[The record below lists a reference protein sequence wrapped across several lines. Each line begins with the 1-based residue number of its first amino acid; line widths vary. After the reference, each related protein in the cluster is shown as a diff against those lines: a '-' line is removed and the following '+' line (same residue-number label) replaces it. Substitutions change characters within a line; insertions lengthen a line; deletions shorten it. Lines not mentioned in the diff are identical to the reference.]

1 VAVLQKRQVPIGIK
15 IFGIATSML
24 GLLLIVVYVSS
35 NRLRRVSE
43 EIESLVDYTI
53 PITNAVAKVDI
64 HALEQEVLFE
74 RILKHYE
81 IEPVDRDRI
90 VAEITELEQRNREV
104 QAELLAAEGML
115 DEASTFIADKTQRQD
130 LVHLVDQLKAV
141 EDAHRNF
148 HDHAM
153 DVLAFLEAG
162 QFAEA
167 HQLEDDL
174 AVEEEAFNRS
184 IEDILLKLEAFTVAA
199 AQSAQQHQ
207 QVVQQLSMA
216 IALIAT
222 VLGGACAWVVTFG
235 LVRPVQQLSQS
246 MQAVQQGNFNT
257 LITPSSRDEVAT
269 LTTAFNHMVKELK
282 SKATLEETFGKY
294 VDPRVVKQ
302 LLAPAEDTTTTGDR
316 QVMTVFFADVEGF
329 SEHSRTLSPDDL
341 VTVTNDYL
349 TLMSRPISNQFGVID
364 KFIDTVVMGF
374 WGPPFADA
382 DDHANL
388 ACETALEQQAKLSK
402 IQQLLHS
409 QASSSSNSASTLYL
423 RVGIATGS
431 LVVGNMG
438 SATAKSYTVM
448 GDTVNIASRLKGVAK
463 QYGVAIALTEDTQ
476 AMLSDRYAT
485 RELDWVKVIGK
496 EEPVRVYEL
505 LGHELT
511 LDGIARYQQSEFTK
525 GLAAYRNQQWDEAHT
540 YFSACITSDRPDP
553 PAQLYLQRIETFR
566 NHPPPSNWDGVW
578 QMTQK

>member
-1 VAVLQKRQVPIGIK
+1 MAVLQKRQIPIGIK

-53 PITNAVAKVDI
+53 PITNAVAKVDV

-90 VAEITELEQRNREV
+90 VAEITEFEQRNQEV

-115 DEASTFIADKTQRQD
+115 DEASTFIADSTQRQD
-130 LVHLVDQLKAV
+130 LVHLLAQLEAV
-141 EDAHRNF
+141 EDAHQDF
-148 HDHAM
+148 HDHAV
-153 DVLAFLEAG
+153 DVLGLLEAG

-167 HQLEDDL
+167 HRLEEDL

-184 IEDILLKLEAFTVAA
+184 IEDILLELGAFTVAA

-207 QVVQQLSMA
+207 QIVQQLSVA
-216 IALIAT
+216 IAMIAT

-246 MQAVQQGNFNT
+246 MQAVQQGDFNT

-302 LLAPAEDTTTTGDR
+302 LLTPAEDTATTGDR

-329 SEHSRTLSPDDL
+329 SEHARTLSPDDL

-349 TLMSRPISNQFGVID
+349 TLMSRPVSNQFGVID
-364 KFIDTVVMGF
+364 KFIDTLVMGF
-374 WGPPFADA
+374 WGAPFADA
-382 DDHANL
+382 DEHANF
-388 ACETALEQQAKLSK
+388 ACETALEQQAQLPK
-402 IQQLLHS
+402 IQQLLQS
-409 QASSSSNSASTLYL
+409 QASSSQSASTLHL

-438 SATAKSYTVM
+438 STTAKSYTVM
-448 GDTVNIASRLKGVAK
+448 GDTVNIASRLKGVTK

-485 RELDWVKVIGK
+485 RELDWIQVIGK

-511 LDGIARYQQSEFTK
+511 LDEIARHQQREFAK
-525 GLAAYRNQQWDEAHT
+525 GLAAYRNQQWDEAHAH
-540 YFSACITSDRPDP
+540 FSACITSDRPDP

-566 NHPPPSNWDGVW
+566 NHPPTSNWDGVW

>member
-1 VAVLQKRQVPIGIK
+1 MAILQKRQMPIGIK

-53 PITNAVAKVDI
+53 PITNAVAKVNV

-90 VAEITELEQRNREV
+90 LAEITELEQRNQEV
-104 QAELLAAEGML
+104 HAELLAAEGML
-115 DEASTFIADKTQRQD
+115 DEASTLIADQTQRQD
-130 LVHLVDQLKAV
+130 LVHLVGQIEAV
-141 EDAHRNF
+141 EDAHQDF

-153 DVLAFLEAG
+153 DVLALLEAD

-167 HQLEDDL
+167 HRLEEDL
-174 AVEEEAFNRS
+174 AVEEEALNRN
-184 IEDILLKLEAFTVAA
+184 IEDILLELEAFTVAA
-199 AQSAQQHQ
+199 AHSAQQHQ
-207 QVVQQLSMA
+207 QIVQQLSVA
-216 IALIAT
+216 IAMIAT
-222 VLGGACAWVVTFG
+222 ALGGACAWVVTFG

-302 LLAPAEDTTTTGDR
+302 LLTPAETTTTGDR

-349 TLMSRPISNQFGVID
+349 TLMSQPVSNQFGVID
-364 KFIDTVVMGF
+364 KFIDTLVMGF

-382 DDHANL
+382 DEHANL
-388 ACETALEQQAKLSK
+388 ACETALEQQAQLPK
-402 IQQLLHS
+402 IQQLLQSH
-409 QASSSSNSASTLYL
+409 ASSSNAASTLSL

-438 SATAKSYTVM
+438 SAAAKSYTVM
-448 GDTVNIASRLKGVAK
+448 GDTVNIASRLKGVTK

-485 RELDWVKVIGK
+485 RELDWIQVIGK

-511 LDGIARYQQSEFTK
+511 LDGIARYQQSEFAK
-525 GLAAYRNQQWDEAHT
+525 GLAAYRNQQWGEAHT
-540 YFSACITSDRPDP
+540 HFSACVTSGRPDP

-566 NHPPPSNWDGVW
+566 NYPPPSNWDGVW

>member
-1 VAVLQKRQVPIGIK
+1 MAVLQKRQVPIGIK

-53 PITNAVAKVDI
+53 PITNAVAKVDV

-90 VAEITELEQRNREV
+90 LAEITEFEERNQEV

-115 DEASTFIADKTQRQD
+115 DEASIFIADHTQRQD
-130 LVHLVDQLKAV
+130 LAHLLAQLMAV
-141 EDAHRNF
+141 EDAHQDF
-148 HDHAM
+148 HDHAV
-153 DVLAFLEAG
+153 DVLGLLETG

-167 HQLEDDL
+167 HRLEEEL
-174 AVEEEAFNRS
+174 AAEEEAFNRS
-184 IEDILLKLEAFTVAA
+184 IEDILLELGAFTVAA

-207 QVVQQLSMA
+207 QIVQQLSVA
-216 IALIAT
+216 IAMIAT

-302 LLAPAEDTTTTGDR
+302 LLTPAEDTTTKGDR

-349 TLMSRPISNQFGVID
+349 TLMSRPVSNQFGVID
-364 KFIDTVVMGF
+364 KFIDTLVMGF

-382 DDHANL
+382 DEHANL
-388 ACETALEQQAKLSK
+388 ACETALEQQAQLSR
-402 IQQLLHS
+402 IQQLLQS
-409 QASSSSNSASTLYL
+409 QVSSSPSPSPLSL

-448 GDTVNIASRLKGVAK
+448 GDTVNIASRLKGVTK

-485 RELDWVKVIGK
+485 RELDWIKVIGK

-511 LDGIARYQQSEFTK
+511 LDGIARYQQREFAK
-525 GLAAYRNQQWDEAHT
+525 GLAAYRNQQWGEAHT
-540 YFSACITSDRPDP
+540 HFSACITSNRPDP